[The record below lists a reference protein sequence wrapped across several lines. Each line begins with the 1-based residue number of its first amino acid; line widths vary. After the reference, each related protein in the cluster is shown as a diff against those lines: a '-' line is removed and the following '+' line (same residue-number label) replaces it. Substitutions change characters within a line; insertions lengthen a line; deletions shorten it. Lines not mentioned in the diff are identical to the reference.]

1 MTGEE
6 RIAYERD
13 QARLFRP
20 HVTQVVVD
28 TMLAINPA
36 LTTTLAQELG
46 QLAVQQYLD
55 GLDADMA
62 RTFELARIYTPM
74 PEGEDE

>member
-1 MTGEE
+1 MTAQE
-6 RIAYERD
+6 RLVYERE

-20 HVTQVVVD
+20 HVTQVVVAA
-28 TMLAINPA
+28 MRAIN
-36 LTTTLAQELG
+36 LSLSTSLAQELG